1 MKDFSFIKNKII
13 KIFNCKFSPIYSVY
27 AAPENISKIIVYL
40 QEQGFNVIQ
49 HQVQGDI
56 FCYVCCTD
64 GEFSAL
70 KIVLRNLDIE
80 VNVAPTDKLTTHL
93 IRKQFK

>member
-1 MKDFSFIKNKII
+1 MKDFNFIKNKLI
-13 KIFNCKFSPIYSVY
+13 KNFNCKFSPIYGIYV
-27 AAPENISKIIVYL
+27 APENISKIIVFL

-49 HQVQGDI
+49 HQVQGNI

-70 KIVLRNLDIE
+70 KIVLNNLDIE
-80 VNVAPTDKLTTHL
+80 VSVTPVDKFTARL
-93 IRKQFK
+93 IRKLFK